1 MLDCAEK
8 GPASNMSAGRLEK
21 RQAYFAAG
29 ALVAAGAAGAAGA
42 PLVLAGGVVV
52 VVSLAGGVQPTSA
65 REPIKVNKANSF
77 IVSLLLVFQ
86 Y

>member
-1 MLDCAEK
+1 
-8 GPASNMSAGRLEK
+8 MSAGRLEK

-29 ALVAAGAAGAAGA
+29 ALVAAGAAGA

-52 VVSLAGGVQPTSA
+52 VGSLGGGVQPTSA